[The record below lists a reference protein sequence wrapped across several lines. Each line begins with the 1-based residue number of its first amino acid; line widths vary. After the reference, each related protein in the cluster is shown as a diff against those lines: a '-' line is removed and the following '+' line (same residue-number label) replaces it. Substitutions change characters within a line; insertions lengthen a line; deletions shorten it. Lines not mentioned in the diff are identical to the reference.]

1 MSGLVCFQKWA
12 KRDPPG
18 VVSVRRADL
27 SARGR
32 CRGAVGVRTYRD
44 LRAWMDASSEHVY
57 CGSKVEGESATFD
70 SQLRDDIDEY
80 DNETR
85 EEHLTRYEEW
95 IRKRM
100 GESVLFR
107 ARVERL
113 AGKTLGCMCGDVVA
127 CHCNVLIKV
136 AEEAKKQNEMLNS
149 IKF

>member
-32 CRGAVGVRTYRD
+32 CGGAVGVRTYRD
-44 LRAWMDASSEHVY
+44 LRAWIVASKEHVY
-57 CGSKVEGESATFD
+57 CGSKVEGESATFN
-70 SQLRDDIDEY
+70 SVLRDDMEVFE
-80 DNETR
+80 NETR
-85 EEHLTRYEEW
+85 EEHLERYEAW

-107 ARVERL
+107 RRIERL
-113 AGKTLGCMCGDVVA
+113 AGKTLGCMCGNVDM
-127 CHCNVLIKV
+127 CHCNVLMKL
-136 AEEAKKQNEMLNS
+136 AEECGGSQK
-149 IKF
+149 